1 VLYFDSLMVTNTS
14 AAGNWLS

>member
-1 VLYFDSLMVTNTS
+1 MVTNTS